1 MEFHMIKLQNRKM
14 PTRRTAYG
22 YLALACFLTFLFGLQ
37 PTAALSAFLAI
48 SFATAGVLS
57 IPRIT
62 YPKVLI
68 HLVIVGLIPTVAI
81 YYLTKAPYLCLAAFA
96 VIPAT
101 ALLALTIRKRYS
113 RSAGILWATV
123 ALGTVLLAALLF
135 WVHHTH
141 GGISITVFKSLY
153 HKWSTSF
160 VDQLAP
166 MLNTEDQSLFMTP
179 IDPQEYLSEL
189 FEALAV
195 ISPAI
200 FIVILWLGVWL
211 STVIIRWIFM
221 NYVYGADRFA
231 NWPVTANRPL
241 AWVYLASFLVAS
253 LMAAFSANNVFYTI
267 SAVANNIYLIL
278 MPTFVIIG
286 CRTIKERMQRV
297 PGCGCMTVMMIITC
311 LFALSMLPTLLAFTG
326 AFHLVSPKPI
336 MPPPR
341 FQSTDSDHS
350 DDPDNS
356 DDSETPTDQGGNAS

>member
-1 MEFHMIKLQNRKM
+1 MVKLQNRKM

-22 YLALACFLTFLFGLQ
+22 YLALACFLTLLFGLQ

-48 SFATAGVLS
+48 SFAAAGVLS

-68 HLVIVGLIPTVAI
+68 HLMVMGLIPIVAI
-81 YYLTKAPYLCLAAFA
+81 YFLTKTPYLCLAAFA

-101 ALLALTIRKRYS
+101 ALLVLTIRKRYS
-113 RSAGILWATV
+113 RSSGILWATV
-123 ALGTVLLAALLF
+123 ALSVVLLTALLF
-135 WVHHTH
+135 WVYQTQ
-141 GGISITVFKSLY
+141 GGLSIAVFKNLY
-153 HKWSTSF
+153 HKCSAAFIDYLT
-160 VDQLAP
+160 P

-179 IDPQEYLSEL
+179 IDPQKYLSEL

-195 ISPAI
+195 ISPAM
-200 FIVILWLGVWL
+200 FILILWLGVWL

-241 AWVYLASFLVAS
+241 AWIYLATFLIAS
-253 LMAAFSANNVFYTI
+253 LMAAFSANLVIYAV

-278 MPTFVIIG
+278 MPTFVIVG

-326 AFHLVSPKPI
+326 AFNLISPKPT
-336 MPPPR
+336 MTPLH
-341 FQSTDSDHS
+341 FQSTDSDDS
-350 DDPDNS
+350 DNSDNS
-356 DDSETPTDQGGNAS
+356 DDSENPTDQGGNAS

>member
-1 MEFHMIKLQNRKM
+1 MVKLQNRKM

-48 SFATAGVLS
+48 SFAAAGVLS

-68 HLVIVGLIPTVAI
+68 HLMIMGLIPIAAI

-101 ALLALTIRKRYS
+101 ALLVLTIRKRYS

-123 ALGTVLLAALLF
+123 ALSVVLLAALLF
-135 WVHHTH
+135 WVHQTQ
-141 GGISITVFKSLY
+141 GGLSVSVFKNLY
-153 HKWSTSF
+153 HKWSTAF
-160 VDQLAP
+160 VDHLTPA
-166 MLNTEDQSLFMTP
+166 LNTEDQSLFMTP
-179 IDPQEYLSEL
+179 IDPQKYLSEL

-195 ISPAI
+195 ISPGT
-200 FIVILWLGVWL
+200 FIVIIWLGVWL
-211 STVIIRWIFM
+211 STAIIRWIFM

-241 AWVYLASFLVAS
+241 AWIYLSTFLIAS
-253 LMAAFSANNVFYTI
+253 LMAVFSDNHIIYAI
-267 SAVANNIYLIL
+267 AIIANNIYLVL
-278 MPTFVIIG
+278 MPTFFIIG

-297 PGCGCMTVMMIITC
+297 PGCGCMTVMMLITC

-326 AFHLVSPKPI
+326 AFHLVSPKPT
-336 MPPPR
+336 MPPSR
-341 FQSTDSDHS
+341 FQPTDSDHS
-350 DDPDNS
+350 GDSDNS
-356 DDSETPTDQGGNAS
+356 DDSDHPTDQGGNAS